1 MTNLHFVLLL
11 CAAYL
16 VGAIP
21 TGVVLTRLIGAD
33 DVRKSGSGNI
43 GATNVY
49 RVAGRAVGV
58 ATLLC
63 DILKGVLPVIVAT
76 KLNGSPTQ
84 IASIAI
90 IAFLG
95 HCYPVYLG
103 FRGGKGV
110 ATALGIFMV
119 LSPQGVVLAA
129 ALFVLLVWKF
139 RYISFGSVSAAA
151 SIPFL
156 VYAFERQLPLTLA
169 SLLIA
174 GMVIWRHRSNIQRLI
189 NGTENRFKL

>member
-1 MTNLHFVLLL
+1 MTTLYFILLL
-11 CAAYL
+11 IVAYL

-21 TGVVLTRLIGAD
+21 TGIVLTRLIGAE

-49 RVAGRAVGV
+49 RVAGRSVGV
-58 ATLLC
+58 ATLLG
-63 DILKGVLPVIVAT
+63 DIIKGVVPVIVAMQMH
-76 KLNGSPTQ
+76 GSPVQ
-84 IASIAI
+84 VASVASV
-90 IAFLG
+90 AFLG

-119 LSPQGVVLAA
+119 LSPIGVAIA
-129 ALFVLLVWKF
+129 SALFVVVVWKS
-139 RYISFGSVSAAA
+139 RYISLGSICAAA

-156 VYAFERQLPLTLA
+156 VFAFERQLPVTLA
-169 SLLIA
+169 SVLIA
-174 GMVIWRHRSNIQRLI
+174 GMVIWRHRGNIQRLI
-189 NGTENRFKL
+189 NGSENRFNL